1 MFQKWNSLNFTQR
14 FALTSLVV
22 FLLVTPVIVYLALSP
37 TNPFSR
43 AGSGAPVSGTGGDEF
58 PATLSL
64 RPDIINVAPNQSFK
78 VDVMLDTGSNSVTA
92 AEIVLTYDSTLLHTE
107 ETGVTVGDFLP
118 VILEEPTVPDV
129 ATAQDASSSADSS
142 PSATISFAVGSKTE
156 TPVSGY
162 GKIATIKFGTLSQ
175 EGNTAL
181 SLADGSQVAAIY
193 KQVNVASSF
202 YPAKV
207 NITKE
212 ASEVSNL
219 ILNLKFEG
227 IASGSATERGRKI
240 PVEVRF
246 ESALADSGQPIDAS
260 TTSGAVSNGDGTYTA
275 RLTAPIGTYNIFV
288 NTPSRLKKKIGFI
301 GFSSGKTV
309 TVPRDGYLEL
319 TAGDIVDN
327 NVIDI
332 FDYNIIVQD
341 FGSKMPIKGSPADL
355 DFDWDVDIF
364 DYNLVV
370 QNFGKIGD

>member
-14 FALTSLVV
+14 FALTSLIV

-43 AGSGAPVSGTGGDEF
+43 AGGPVSGTGGDEF
-58 PATLSL
+58 PATLAL
-64 RPDIINVAPNQSFK
+64 QPDIINVAPNQTFN
-78 VDVMLDTGSNSVTA
+78 VDIMLDTGSNGVTA
-92 AEIVLTYDSTLLHTE
+92 AEIVLTYDGTRLHAE
-107 ETGVTVGDFLP
+107 EVGVTVGNFLP
-118 VILEEPTVPDV
+118 VVLEEPTIPDV
-129 ATAQDASSSADSS
+129 QTLVY
-142 PSATISFAVGSKTE
+142 PPPPITLSFAVGSKAE
-156 TPVSGY
+156 ASVSGY
-162 GKIATIKFGTLSQ
+162 GKVATIKFTASAS
-175 EGNTAL
+175 EGSTTL
-181 SLADGSQVAAIY
+181 SLADGSQVAAVY

-212 ASEVSNL
+212 ASEADNL

-240 PVEVRF
+240 PVEVRL
-246 ESALADSGQPIDAS
+246 ESALADSGQPIDSS
-260 TTSGAVSNGDGTYTA
+260 TTAGAVSNGDGTYTA
-275 RLTAPIGTYNIFV
+275 RLTTPIGTYNIFV
-288 NTPSRLKKKIGFI
+288 NALSRLKKKIGFI
-301 GFSSGKTV
+301 GFSTGKTV

-327 NVIDI
+327 NAIDI

-341 FGSKMPIKGSPADL
+341 FGSRMPTEGSPADL